1 MSQFCNICE
10 RKVRILKRFL
20 KMGLSGQPGP
30 QVGSIRMD
38 VYLTIIEEAVHGLN
52 TIPYLK
58 VGNFGILTPEHFINP
73 WANSR
78 VRVQELP
85 EHNMKD
91 LRELRNVLV
100 TQMMNLNKQMK
111 EEISIEVE
119 RWKQGRLKFSKNK
132 SLGSVVP
139 GDIVMLRRESKLD

>member
-1 MSQFCNICE
+1 MGRILGRRSDYWSTKLDGIIKFYNNAAMSQFCNICE

-78 VRVQELP
+78 VRVWELP

-91 LRELRNVLV
+91 
-100 TQMMNLNKQMK
+100 
-111 EEISIEVE
+111 
-119 RWKQGRLKFSKNK
+119 
-132 SLGSVVP
+132 
-139 GDIVMLRRESKLD
+139 

>member
-1 MSQFCNICE
+1 MGRIIGRRSDYWSTKLDGIIKIYNNAAMSQFRNICE
-10 RKVRILKRFL
+10 HKVRILKRFL

-78 VRVQELP
+78 VRVWELP

-91 LRELRNVLV
+91 
-100 TQMMNLNKQMK
+100 
-111 EEISIEVE
+111 
-119 RWKQGRLKFSKNK
+119 
-132 SLGSVVP
+132 
-139 GDIVMLRRESKLD
+139 

>member
-1 MSQFCNICE
+1 MAQFLNICE

-38 VYLTIIEEAVHGLN
+38 VYLTIIEQAVHG
-52 TIPYLK
+52 LK

-73 WANSR
+73 WAKSR
-78 VRVQELP
+78 VRVRELP

-91 LRELRNVLV
+91 
-100 TQMMNLNKQMK
+100 
-111 EEISIEVE
+111 
-119 RWKQGRLKFSKNK
+119 
-132 SLGSVVP
+132 
-139 GDIVMLRRESKLD
+139 